1 MHIPPDGANPFLYTL
16 LVFIHIFATMVAVGL
31 NASYVIW
38 ILRGAK
44 DAASLPFA
52 LRGVKFIDDY
62 VANPCY
68 LIGGATGVLMIVM
81 GKAVAPFLWVAIGL
95 YVLAMAMAYGMYT
108 PLLSRQIKTLEAKGA
123 QDAEYQTLA
132 QRSNQIGATMGVLVV
147 IILLLKI
154 FEPPLW

>member
-95 YVLAMAMAYGMYT
+95 YVLAMAIAYGVYT

-123 QDAEYQTLA
+123 QDVEYQTLA
-132 QRSNQIGATMGVLVV
+132 QRSNRIGATMGVLVV